1 MSDLDFFDLDS
12 IHSGFDLDDGIPS
25 KFQNIQSNEDDLP
38 LDTNDYKKAR
48 KRRQN
53 RESAARARARKKI
66 TVTKVSEEIEILE
79 KLSEQLEI
87 ENTQLKVEN
96 DMLKKE
102 LEFYKSMIL

>member
-12 IHSGFDLDDGIPS
+12 IHDGFDIDDGIPNKYQS
-25 KFQNIQSNEDDLP
+25 IQSNEDDLP

-66 TVTKVSEEIEILE
+66 AVTKVSDEIEILE
-79 KLSEQLEI
+79 KLSDQLEI

>member
-1 MSDLDFFDLDS
+1 MSDLDFYDLDS
-12 IHSGFDLDDGIPS
+12 IHDSFDLGNNNHAKYEGIQPNVDE
-25 KFQNIQSNEDDLP
+25 FA
-38 LDTNDYKKAR
+38 LDTNEYKKER

-66 TVTKVSEEIEILE
+66 AVTKVSEEIEILE
-79 KLSEQLEI
+79 KLSDQLEI